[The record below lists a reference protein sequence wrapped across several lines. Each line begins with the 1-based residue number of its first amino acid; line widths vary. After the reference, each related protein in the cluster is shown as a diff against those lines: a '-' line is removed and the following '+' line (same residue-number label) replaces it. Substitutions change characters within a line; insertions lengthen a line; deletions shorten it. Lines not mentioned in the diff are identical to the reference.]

1 VTTVAAALRNPKAVG
16 SRVVVTDVSQDGCEF
31 ALLLAENGKAVS
43 LIGTQLAPGVESAV
57 RNALMEC
64 IMRSEVKALE
74 GYTIETIAAD
84 SITVIASE
92 GDIQT
97 FAFDTIVSSPPVVK
111 ETFADDFS
119 KWSDDV
125 VVIGDASGTMRFMDA
140 VYAGAAAAKRL

>member
-1 VTTVAAALRNPKAVG
+1 
-16 SRVVVTDVSQDGCEF
+16 
-31 ALLLAENGKAVS
+31 
-43 LIGTQLAPGVESAV
+43 
-57 RNALMEC
+57 
-64 IMRSEVKALE
+64 MRSEVKALE

-92 GDIQT
+92 GDTQT
-97 FAFDTIVSSPPVVK
+97 FAFDTIVSPPPVVK
-111 ETFADDFS
+111 EAFADDFS